1 MGARLPAL
9 LVLCLVA
16 GSATAHRLSPAF
28 FGLNEIELNT
38 FQVQWKVSIS
48 GGLADAMQPQV
59 PAGCEVVGA
68 VRTYAVEDAR
78 IDHGRISCD
87 EPLPGKLVEVN
98 GLAATQTDVLLRV
111 DYLDGSSFT
120 HRLVPESPNVVIPEE
135 AGALDVAAT
144 YLVLGVEHILLGID
158 HLLFVLALL
167 LLVRGLGRLV
177 VTVTAFT
184 VAHSI
189 TLGAATLGFVNVPI
203 APVEAT
209 IALSILFVAME
220 LARSG
225 AADAGSGATAAAGP
239 GADATTDQAS
249 DAAARH
255 GAHPAAGSGTG
266 GSLTTRFPWIVA
278 FTFGLLHGFGF
289 AGALSEVGLPESA
302 IPLALLFFNVGV
314 ELGQLIFIAAVLV
327 LGWGLR
333 YLAVPIPR
341 FSARLSAYAI
351 GSVAAF
357 WVFERTAS
365 VI

>member
-1 MGARLPAL
+1 MLPAL
-9 LVLCLVA
+9 LILCSMT
-16 GSATAHRLSPAF
+16 GSAGAHRLSPAF
-28 FGLNEIELNT
+28 FGLTEVEPNT
-38 FQVQWKVSIS
+38 FQAQWKVSIS

-59 PAGCEVVGA
+59 PAGCTVVGG

-87 EPLPGKLVEVN
+87 EPLPGKLFEVN

-120 HRLVPESPNVVIPEE
+120 HRLVPESPSVVIPEE
-135 AGALDVAAT
+135 AGTLDVMAT

-167 LLVRGLGRLV
+167 LLVRGLARLV

-184 VAHSI
+184 IAHSI

-220 LARSG
+220 LARGGGLGPGG
-225 AADAGSGATAAAGP
+225 AIAAASP
-239 GADATTDQAS
+239 GADGSADQG
-249 DAAARH
+249 AAPVAQF
-255 GAHPAAGSGTG
+255 GAAPAAGSGTG
-266 GSLTTRFPWIVA
+266 GSLTARFPWIVA
-278 FTFGLLHGFGF
+278 FAFGLLHGFGF

-314 ELGQLIFIAAVLV
+314 ELGQLMFVAAVLV

-333 YLAVPIPR
+333 YLSVPIPR
-341 FSARLSAYAI
+341 WSARLSAYVI

-357 WVFERTAS
+357 WVFERTAA
-365 VI
+365 VIV

>member
-1 MGARLPAL
+1 MRGDAGDWRGLPAL
-9 LVLCLVA
+9 LVLFSMA
-16 GSATAHRLSPAF
+16 GPASAHRLSPAF
-28 FGLNEIELNT
+28 FGLSEIEPNS
-38 FQVQWKVSIS
+38 FEVQWKVSIS

-68 VRTYAVEDAR
+68 VRTYSVEDAR

-87 EPLPGKLVEVN
+87 ELLPGKLVEVN

-120 HRLVPESPNVVIPEE
+120 HRLVPERPSVVIPEE
-135 AGALDVAAT
+135 AGALEVAAT

-220 LARSG
+220 LARGDG
-225 AADAGSGATAAAGP
+225 AAVNP
-239 GADATTDQAS
+239 GAS
-249 DAAARH
+249 
-255 GAHPAAGSGTG
+255 

-314 ELGQLIFIAAVLV
+314 ELGQLMFIAAVLV

-333 YLAVPIPR
+333 YLSVPIPSW
-341 FSARLSAYAI
+341 SARLSAYVI

-357 WVFERTAS
+357 WVFERTAT